1 MMNDL
6 NDFIFSSKSTFT
18 EKAIK
23 VFHFQYQHNQ
33 VYKRF
38 ADNLNCDPSLIQT
51 LEHIP
56 FLPISLFK
64 NHTIISADII
74 PELIFTSSGTSNL
87 GNSQHFVKEPAIYK
101 AAFTKA
107 FNQFYGSI
115 QDYCIV
121 ALLPS
126 YLERQG
132 SSLVYMIE
140 KMMEI
145 SDHPLNGFHLYD
157 HQELSHKLITLEK
170 QCQKTLLIGVTYALI
185 EFAQE
190 YSMPLKHTIVM
201 ETGGMKGKKKELVRS
216 EVHQILKEAFNINH
230 IHSEYGMTELLSQA
244 YSKGSGIFHCPP
256 WMKVLI
262 REEDDPFAVKK
273 DAGTGVLNIIDLA
286 NIYSCAFIAT
296 DDAARLYADGSF
308 EVLGRVDN
316 SDVRGCSLLMVSSES

>member
-74 PELIFTSSGTSNL
+74 PELIFTSSGTSNV
-87 GNSQHFVKEPAIYK
+87 GNSQHFVKEPAIYE

-107 FNQFYGSI
+107 FSQFYGSI

-145 SDHPLNGFHLYD
+145 SSHPLNGFHLYD

-216 EVHQILKEAFNINH
+216 EVHQILKEAFNIKY

-244 YSKGSGIFHCPP
+244 YAPHDGIFYTPA
-256 WMKVLI
+256 WMKILI
-262 REEDDPFAVKK
+262 REEDDPLKLNSAVVK
-273 DAGTGVLNIIDLA
+273 DTVGAINVIDLA
-286 NIYSCAFIAT
+286 NIFSCSFIAT
-296 DDAARLYADGSF
+296 DDIGRLHAGGGF
-308 EVLGRVDN
+308 EVLGRMDN
-316 SDVRGCSLLMVSSES
+316 SDIRGCSLMAL